1 MKKWLKILLPI
12 FFIGACSMP
21 ETRIYHLYIPMDK
34 GKTSHTKVDAPIAI
48 LIHSPR
54 YLTQP
59 YIVYRKS
66 PYQIEISRYSK
77 WEVSPDEKMREV
89 FKEAISSMRAFK
101 EVKVAHNIPNGF
113 YSLKIHL
120 KKFERSDTG
129 SDSFGEIVFDVNF
142 FSPDGRELY
151 QNTISENSK
160 LEDKTLLSLAKGLSN
175 SLAEGV
181 EEVRS
186 SIERSLRPD
195 SR

>member
-1 MKKWLKILLPI
+1 MKRWLKILLPI
-12 FFIGACSMP
+12 FFIGACAIS
-21 ETRIYHLYIPMDK
+21 ETRIYNLYLPKDK
-34 GKTSHTKVDAPIAI
+34 GKAIHTKVDASIAI

-77 WEVSPDEKMREV
+77 WDLSPDEKMREV
-89 FKEAISSMRAFK
+89 FKEAVSSMRTFK
-101 EVKVAHNIPNGF
+101 EVKAAHTIPDGF
-113 YSLKIHL
+113 YSLKIDL

-129 SDSFGEIVFDVNF
+129 NDSFGELVFDVNF
-142 FSPDGRELY
+142 VSPDGKELY
-151 QNTISENSK
+151 QNTISKRSK
-160 LEDKTLLSLAKGLSN
+160 LDGKTFLSLAKGLS
-175 SLAEGV
+175 SVLAEGV

-186 SIERSLRPD
+186 SIERSLRPG